1 MQKRTIE
8 RAIITGGTGAIGMA
22 LIEELVN
29 QGVEVL
35 VFCRKNSE
43 RNDRIPRHPMVSIL
57 YCDLSQLGEVQ
68 NTTGKQYDVFYHF
81 AWQGTTGESRNQ
93 MMLQNQNVKYALEAV
108 KAAKRFGC
116 HIFIGAGSQAEYG
129 RVEGKLKADTAVFP
143 ENGYGMAKLC
153 AGQMTRVL
161 AEQLGIEHIWV
172 RILSVYGPYDA
183 KNSMVMSTIHKLL
196 RGEVPQFTKG
206 EQLWDYLY
214 SKDAAVAF
222 WLLAER
228 GIDQKVY
235 VLGSGQVSRLSEY
248 IGSIRD
254 VVRPGAP
261 LAIGVLPYGKKQV
274 MYLCADSE
282 ELKKDVG
289 FVPEVGFSQ
298 GIQKVVE
305 WYKTI
310 IKEEEL

>member
-1 MQKRTIE
+1 MKR
-8 RAIITGGTGAIGMA
+8 AVITGPTGAIGMA
-22 LIEELVN
+22 LITQCIRE
-29 QGVEVL
+29 GWEVL
-35 VFCRKNSE
+35 AVCHRGSARISSIPVHPRVKVLETELSE
-43 RNDRIPRHPMVSIL
+43 L
-57 YCDLSQLGEVQ
+57 GQLEQVIEGR
-68 NTTGKQYDVFYHF
+68 YDVFYHF

>member
-1 MQKRTIE
+1 MQKRTID
-8 RAIITGGTGAIGMA
+8 RAIITGGTGAVGMA
-22 LIEELVN
+22 LIEELVS

-35 VFCRKNSE
+35 VFCRKDSE
-43 RNDRIPRHPMVSIL
+43 RNDRIPRHPMVSVL
-57 YCDLSQLGEVQ
+57 YCDLNQLEDVQ

-116 HIFIGAGSQAEYG
+116 RIFIGAGSQAEYG
-129 RVEGKLKADTAVFP
+129 RVEGKLTADTAVFP

-153 AGQMTRVL
+153 AGQMTRVM
-161 AEQLGIEHIWV
+161 AEQLGMEHIWV

-183 KNSMVMSTIHKLL
+183 RNSMVMSTIRKLL
-196 RGEVPQFTKG
+196 CGEVPQFTKG
-206 EQLWDYLY
+206 EQFWDYLY

-222 WLLAER
+222 RLLAER

-248 IGSIRD
+248 IGLIRN
-254 VVRPGAP
+254 VVRPGA
-261 LAIGVLPYGKKQV
+261 AIELGAIPYGPKQV
-274 MYLCADSE
+274 MYLCADGE

-289 FVPEVGFSQ
+289 FVPEVEFSQ
-298 GIQKVVE
+298 GIQNVVN

-310 IKEEEL
+310 TEREE

>member
-1 MQKRTIE
+1 MQKRTID
-8 RAIITGGTGAIGMA
+8 RAIITGGTGAVGMA
-22 LIEELVN
+22 LIEELIS

-35 VFCRKNSE
+35 VFCRKDSE
-43 RNDRIPRHPMVSIL
+43 RNDRIPRHPMVSVL
-57 YCDLSQLGEVQ
+57 YCDLNQLEEVQ

-93 MMLQNQNVKYALEAV
+93 MLLQNQNVKYALEAV

-116 HIFIGAGSQAEYG
+116 RIFIGAGSQAEYG

-161 AEQLGIEHIWV
+161 AGQLEMEHIWV

-183 KNSMVMSTIHKLL
+183 ENSMVMSTIRKLL

-206 EQLWDYLY
+206 EQYWDYLY

-222 WLLAER
+222 RLLAEQ

-248 IGSIRD
+248 IGLIRN
-254 VVRPGAP
+254 VVRPGA
-261 LAIGVLPYGKKQV
+261 AIELGAIPYSPKQV

-282 ELKKDVG
+282 ALKKDVG
-289 FVPEVGFSQ
+289 FVPEVEFAQ
-298 GIQKVVE
+298 GIQRVVE

-310 IKEEEL
+310 AEQEE

>member
-1 MQKRTIE
+1 MQKRTIN
-8 RAIITGGTGAIGMA
+8 RAIITGGTGAVGMA
-22 LIEELVN
+22 LIEELIS

-35 VFCRKNSE
+35 VFCRKDSE
-43 RNDRIPRHPMVSIL
+43 RNDRIPRHSMVNVL
-57 YCDLSQLGEVQ
+57 YCDLNQLEEVQ

-93 MMLQNQNVKYALEAV
+93 MLLQNQNVKYALEAV

-116 HIFIGAGSQAEYG
+116 RMFIGAGSQAEYG
-129 RVEGKLKADTAVFP
+129 RVEGKLTADTAVFP

-161 AEQLGIEHIWV
+161 AEQLGMEHIWV
-172 RILSVYGPYDA
+172 RILSVYGPYDT
-183 KNSMVMSTIHKLL
+183 KNSMVMSTIRKLL
-196 RGEVPQFTKG
+196 CGEVPQFTKG

-222 WLLAER
+222 RLLAER

-248 IGSIRD
+248 IEMIRNA
-254 VVRPGAP
+254 VRPGAVIE
-261 LAIGVLPYGKKQV
+261 LGAIPYSQKQV

-282 ELKKDVG
+282 ALKKDVG
-289 FVPEVGFSQ
+289 FAPEVTFAQ
-298 GIQKVVE
+298 GIQKVVA
-305 WYKTI
+305 WYKPVV
-310 IKEEEL
+310 EQED